1 MAERPS
7 VRLNCRA
14 RRRPAAWD
22 IPHGPMKLSLPA
34 ASLGQLPT
42 TRELEG
48 ASLQRSLEQSVKPRP
63 VAKEADS
70 NIQALI
76 F

>member
-1 MAERPS
+1 
-7 VRLNCRA
+7 
-14 RRRPAAWD
+14 
-22 IPHGPMKLSLPA
+22 MKLSLPA

-48 ASLQRSLEQSVKPRP
+48 ASLQRSLEQSVKLHP
-63 VAKEADS
+63 VAKEADL
-70 NIQALI
+70 NIQTLI